1 MADMIEFPYRAKVPA
16 PHLSTSTNGYVYRY
30 FLTWTEAAY
39 CRGRKGPPEYAP
51 GNAKGP
57 RPQWLI
63 DAQREY
69 LARV

>member
-1 MADMIEFPYRAKVPA
+1 MTAMIAFNYRAKVRA
-16 PHLSTSTNGYVYRY
+16 PHLSSSTNGYVYRY

-39 CRGRKGPPEYAP
+39 CEGRVGVPEFSP

-63 DAQREY
+63 DAQAEHGR
-69 LARV
+69 A